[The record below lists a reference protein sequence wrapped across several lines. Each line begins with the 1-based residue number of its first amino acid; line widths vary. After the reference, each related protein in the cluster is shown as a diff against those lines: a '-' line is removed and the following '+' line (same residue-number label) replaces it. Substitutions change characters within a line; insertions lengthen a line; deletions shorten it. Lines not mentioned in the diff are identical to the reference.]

1 MTIKILK
8 YLQIILFWYILYYIR
23 YGDLVVSIL
32 LLFFIYSVLGFLIES
47 VACSFWEKKIV
58 KDRGFLIGPYCPI
71 YGTGAIMMIL
81 FLTKYKNDPLA
92 FFIMAVVYASIIE
105 YLTSYILEK
114 LFKARWWDYSDKKFN
129 VNGRISLSTSFMF
142 GVLGIFL
149 IYFMNPLLEKGLSLI
164 PKDIFICISLITLVF
179 FLIDIIVTFTV
190 VSRLKLNL
198 QSLEKDSTSQI
209 DKQIK
214 EVLRND
220 LLWYKHIYKS
230 FPKLEF
236 NFDNKGLSHM
246 IKNTLSVIEEKKKE
260 NREEIKKIK
269 KKIHGLKKEKASK
282 ETIKEEKQKIRKM
295 KDVK

>member
-1 MTIKILK
+1 M
-8 YLQIILFWYILYYIR
+8 YQFCYYFLI
-23 YGDLVVSIL
+23 
-32 LLFFIYSVLGFLIES
+32 FFIYSVLGFLIES
-47 VACSFWEKKIV
+47 IACSFWEKKIV

-164 PKDIFICISLITLVF
+164 PKDIFICISLIILVF

-282 ETIKEEKQKIRKM
+282 EAIKEEKQKIRKM

>member
-1 MTIKILK
+1 
-8 YLQIILFWYILYYIR
+8 
-23 YGDLVVSIL
+23 
-32 LLFFIYSVLGFLIES
+32 
-47 VACSFWEKKIV
+47 
-58 KDRGFLIGPYCPI
+58 
-71 YGTGAIMMIL
+71 
-81 FLTKYKNDPLA
+81 
-92 FFIMAVVYASIIE
+92 
-105 YLTSYILEK
+105 
-114 LFKARWWDYSDKKFN
+114 
-129 VNGRISLSTSFMF
+129 MF

-164 PKDIFICISLITLVF
+164 PKDIFICISLIILVF